1 MLQNA
6 ITLTASARQT
16 AEWLD
21 EVRVKAN
28 RLTLGLLYAAA
39 LAYVGSPAS
48 FRQPSQYLWLALLT
62 FAIIGVAWL
71 AARRSART
79 AGAVLG
85 AGTLGLIILTAG
97 WAGFTPALVLLIV
110 PVGLAGFSLGFPV
123 QAALATA
130 VTGTLILLP
139 PSFPAPSDLR
149 VLSAAAV
156 WVVVGMVWLMSES
169 LLQAVHWAWA
179 HYEQSEMLLAQSRQ
193 QRAELAETVD
203 DLRAANVQMARLN
216 RLAQS
221 LRQAAEDERRAK
233 EQFVANVSH
242 ELRTPL
248 NMIIGF
254 CEMITNAPETY
265 NAASGGRVPPAL
277 LADLNIVLRNSR
289 HLSELI
295 DDVLDLSQ
303 IEAGRMA
310 LTKERVSLAEIID
323 SAAIAV
329 RPLMASKHLALAVDV
344 ADDLPL
350 VFCDRTRI
358 REVVLNLLSNAARF
372 TERGGVTIQA
382 RQEGEDIVVS
392 VADTGPGISEEDG
405 KRLFQPFEQL
415 DASIRRRHGGTG
427 LGLSISK
434 GFVELH
440 DGRIWVESRR
450 GAGTTFYFSL
460 PINPPAPL
468 GMTATRWLN
477 PYEPYEERSR
487 PSRLEA
493 ETPRPRYVLV
503 ETGNELKRLLER
515 YLDQVEVKAV
525 PDLAAA
531 VADLAHTPAQALLIN
546 DVHMGEALEGLTG
559 SGVLP
564 YNVPA
569 IVCAVPGTE
578 QAAEV
583 TGVRGYLVKPIS
595 REALLGAL
603 DGLERP
609 VRKILIVDD
618 EPDALQLFS
627 RMLSET
633 TRGYRVMRAANGK
646 QALQLLA
653 HEPPDVIL
661 LDLVMPEMDG
671 FQLLAR
677 LRTNPALADIP
688 TILISA
694 RDPQGQP
701 IVSNGIAATSLHG
714 LSVQQLLAAIQSLTA
729 VLAQGSPL
737 SPSLPLSEVKLPPST
752 DPASPAA
759 PRASP
764 ASG

>member
-1 MLQNA
+1 MTDNS
-6 ITLTASARQT
+6 IGGIGSARQT

-21 EVRVKAN
+21 EVRTRAN
-28 RLTLGLLYAAA
+28 RLTLGFLYIAA
-39 LAYVGSPAS
+39 LAYAGSPAL
-48 FRQPSQYLWLALLT
+48 FRQPTQYLWLALLT
-62 FAIIGVAWL
+62 LAAIGLGWL
-71 AARRSART
+71 AGQRSARA
-79 AGAVLG
+79 AGALLI
-85 AGTLGLIILTAG
+85 AGMLALIALTVG
-97 WAGFTPALVLLIV
+97 WAGFTP
-110 PVGLAGFSLGFPV
+110 
-123 QAALATA
+123 
-130 VTGTLILLP
+130 TLILLMLP
-139 PSFPAPSDLR
+139 VGLVGFNFGFGAQIVCALAVTAALTLLPDALAPSDLR
-149 VLSAAAV
+149 ALSAIAV
-156 WVVVGMVWLMSES
+156 WVVVGLLRVMSES
-169 LLQAVHWAWA
+169 LLQAVHWAWT
-179 HYEQSEMLLAQSRQ
+179 HYEQSGLLLAQSRQ
-193 QRAELAETVD
+193 QQVELAETVS
-203 DLRAANVQMARLN
+203 DLRAANLQMARLN

-265 NAASGGRVPPAL
+265 NAAGGGRIPPAL

-303 IEAGRMA
+303 IAAGRMA
-310 LTKERVSLAEIID
+310 LTKERIALAEIID
-323 SAAIAV
+323 SAAVAV
-329 RPLMASKHLALAVDV
+329 RPLLASKRLNLAVDV
-344 ADDLPL
+344 AADLPL

-358 REVVLNLLSNAARF
+358 REVVLNLLNNAARF
-372 TERGGVTIQA
+372 TERGGVTIRA
-382 RQEGEDIVVS
+382 RQDGEDVVVS

-405 KRLFQPFEQL
+405 RRLFQPFEQL

-440 DGRIWVESRR
+440 DGRIWVESQR

-460 PINPPAPL
+460 PIDPPAPL
-468 GMTATRWLN
+468 ATTAARWLN
-477 PYEPYEERSR
+477 PHEPYEERSR
-487 PSRLEA
+487 PARLAA
-493 ETPRPRYVLV
+493 ETPRARYVLV
-503 ETGNELKRLLER
+503 ETGSELKRLLER
-515 YLDQVEVKAV
+515 YLDHVEVAAV

-531 VADLAHTPAQALLIN
+531 LADLTHTPAQALLIN
-546 DVHMGEALEGLTG
+546 DVHMGETLERLTG
-559 SGVLP
+559 SGALP
-564 YNVPA
+564 YNVPT
-569 IVCAVPGTE
+569 IVCAVPGVE
-578 QAAEV
+578 QAAEM

-595 REALLGAL
+595 REALLAAL
-603 DGLERP
+603 DGLGRP

-618 EPDALQLFS
+618 EPDALQLFN
-627 RMLSET
+627 RMLSEAA
-633 TRGYRVMRAANGK
+633 RGYQVMRAANGK

-653 HEPPDVIL
+653 HNPPDVIL

-677 LRTNPALADIP
+677 LRASPALVDIP

-701 IVSNGIAATSLHG
+701 IVSNGIAATALHG
-714 LSVQQLLAAIQSLTA
+714 LSIQQLLAAIQSLTA

-737 SPSLPLSEVKLPPST
+737 PSSSRTEARPPTST
-752 DPASPAA
+752 DPAPPAA
-759 PRASP
+759 SRVSP
-764 ASG
+764 ASE

>member
-1 MLQNA
+1 MTDNP
-6 ITLTASARQT
+6 IIPIGSARQT

-21 EVRVKAN
+21 EVRAKAN
-28 RLTLGLLYAAA
+28 RLTLGFLYVAA
-39 LAYVGSPAS
+39 LAFAGSPALFS
-48 FRQPSQYLWLALLT
+48 QPTQYLGLALLT
-62 FAIIGVAWL
+62 FAIIGAAWL
-71 AARRSART
+71 AGRRSAQA
-79 AGAVLG
+79 AGAVLV
-85 AGTLGLIILTAG
+85 AGTLALITLTVG
-97 WAGFTPALVLLIV
+97 WAGFTPALVLLIL
-110 PVGLAGFSLGFPV
+110 PVGLAGFSLGFAA

-130 VTGTLILLP
+130 VTGTVILLP
-139 PSFPAPSDLR
+139 PSFPAPTDLR
-149 VLSAAAV
+149 VLSATAV
-156 WVVVGMVWLMSES
+156 WVVVGMVWMMSES

-193 QRAELAETVD
+193 QQAELAETVD
-203 DLRAANVQMARLN
+203 DLRAANIQMARLN

-265 NAASGGRVPPAL
+265 NATNGSRIPPAL

-323 SAAIAV
+323 SAAVAV
-329 RPLMASKHLALAVDV
+329 RPLMASKHLNLTVDV
-344 ADDLPL
+344 DANLPL

-372 TERGGVTIQA
+372 TDRGGVTIRA
-382 RQEGEDIVVS
+382 RQDEEDVVVS

-440 DGRIWVESRR
+440 DGRIWVESRQ

-460 PINPPAPL
+460 PIDPPAPL
-468 GMTATRWLN
+468 AVTAARWLN

-487 PSRLEA
+487 PSRLAA
-493 ETPRPRYVLV
+493 EMPRPRYVLV

-515 YLDQVEVKAV
+515 YLDHAEVVAV

-531 VADLAHTPAQALLIN
+531 LADLAHTPAQALLVN

-559 SGVLP
+559 SGALP

-578 QAAEV
+578 QAAEA

-595 REALLGAL
+595 RDALLAAL
-603 DGLERP
+603 DGLGRP

-618 EPDALQLFS
+618 EPDALHLFS
-627 RMLSET
+627 RMLSEAA
-633 TRGYRVMRAANGK
+633 RGYRVMRAANGK

-661 LDLVMPEMDG
+661 LDLIMPEMDG

-677 LRTNPALADIP
+677 LRASPMLADIP

-714 LSVQQLLAAIQSLTA
+714 LSVQQLLAAIQALTA
-729 VLAQGSPL
+729 VLAQGHPQP
-737 SPSLPLSEVKLPPST
+737 PSLPMPEVKPPAST
-752 DPASPAA
+752 DPALPAA
-759 PRASP
+759 PPASP
-764 ASG
+764 ACG

>member
-1 MLQNA
+1 MTDNS
-6 ITLTASARQT
+6 IGGIGSARQT

-21 EVRVKAN
+21 EVRTRAN
-28 RLTLGLLYAAA
+28 RLTLGFLYIAA
-39 LAYVGSPAS
+39 LAYAGSPAL
-48 FRQPSQYLWLALLT
+48 FRQPTQYLWLALLT
-62 FAIIGVAWL
+62 LAVIGLGWL
-71 AARRSART
+71 AGQRSARA
-79 AGAVLG
+79 AGALLI
-85 AGTLGLIILTAG
+85 AGMLALIALTVG
-97 WAGFTPALVLLIV
+97 WAGFTPALILLML
-110 PVGLAGFSLGFPV
+110 PVGLVGFNFGFGTQIV
-123 QAALATA
+123 CALAVTAALA
-130 VTGTLILLP
+130 LLP
-139 PSFPAPSDLR
+139 DALAPSNLR
-149 VLSAAAV
+149 ALSAIAV
-156 WVVVGMVWLMSES
+156 WVVVGLLRVMSES
-169 LLQAVHWAWA
+169 LLQAVHWAWT
-179 HYEQSEMLLAQSRQ
+179 HYEQSGLLLAQSRQ
-193 QRAELAETVD
+193 QQAELAETVS
-203 DLRAANVQMARLN
+203 DLRAANLQMARLN

-265 NAASGGRVPPAL
+265 NAAGSGRIPPAL

-303 IEAGRMA
+303 IVAGRMA
-310 LTKERVSLAEIID
+310 LTKERIALAEIID
-323 SAAIAV
+323 SAAVAV
-329 RPLMASKHLALAVDV
+329 RPLLASKRLNLAVDV
-344 ADDLPL
+344 AADLPL

-372 TERGGVTIQA
+372 TERGGVTIRA
-382 RQEGEDIVVS
+382 RQDGEDVVVS

-405 KRLFQPFEQL
+405 RRLFQPFEQL

-440 DGRIWVESRR
+440 DGRIWVESQR

-460 PINPPAPL
+460 PIDPPAPL
-468 GMTATRWLN
+468 AATAARWLN
-477 PYEPYEERSR
+477 PHEPYEERSR
-487 PSRLEA
+487 PARLAA
-493 ETPRPRYVLV
+493 ETPRARYVLV
-503 ETGNELKRLLER
+503 ETGSELKRLLER
-515 YLDQVEVKAV
+515 YLDHVEVAAV

-531 VADLAHTPAQALLIN
+531 LADLTHTPAQALLIN
-546 DVHMGEALEGLTG
+546 DVHMGETLERLTG
-559 SGVLP
+559 SGALP
-564 YNVPA
+564 YNVPT
-569 IVCAVPGTE
+569 IVCAVPGVE
-578 QAAEV
+578 QAAEM

-595 REALLGAL
+595 REALLAAL
-603 DGLERP
+603 DGLGRP

-627 RMLSET
+627 RMLSEAAH
-633 TRGYRVMRAANGK
+633 GYQVMRAANGK

-653 HEPPDVIL
+653 HNPPDVIL

-677 LRTNPALADIP
+677 LRASPALADIP

-701 IVSNGIAATSLHG
+701 IVSNGIAATALHG
-714 LSVQQLLAAIQSLTA
+714 LSIQQLLAAIQSLTA

-737 SPSLPLSEVKLPPST
+737 PISPRTEARPPTST
-752 DPASPAA
+752 DPAPPAA
-759 PRASP
+759 SRASP
-764 ASG
+764 ASE